1 MFVVYIV
8 ESDGFFLLSML
19 FMVFIIVFLFY
30 IIRRGF
36 VGIGWIGCGMG
47 GFFSVGEIIVK
58 VLKDEIDVKFKD
70 VVGCEEV
77 KLEIMEFVNFLKNLK

>member
-36 VGIGWIGCGMG
+36 VGIGWIGWGMG